1 MGTKLEEY
9 FDKAKEK
16 GGLSAQIKLAMITKM
31 ARKSAAT
38 HPDSA
43 ENIAIFEE
51 AMKQIEAEL

>member
-9 FDKAKEK
+9 FDKVKEK

-38 HPDSA
+38 QPDSA
-43 ENIAIFEE
+43 ENIAIFED
-51 AMKQIEAEL
+51 AMKQIEAEF